1 MSIELAL
8 PATHLF
14 TPVALGPLTLPNR
27 IIIAP
32 MCQYSAQDGCATDW
46 HLIHLGHLA
55 LGGAGLLILEA
66 TAISP
71 QGRITPTDLGLYSD
85 DNETALARILA
96 AIRRYAPIP
105 IAIQLAHAGR
115 KASCEAPWDGGT
127 QIPPGDA
134 RAWCPEAPSAIP
146 HNPADAPP
154 TALDAAGLTRVREDF
169 VRAAQRAVRLGL
181 QGIELHGAHG
191 YLLHEFLSPIANRRD
206 DRYGGTLENRLRFP
220 LEVFDA
226 VRTAVPPDIPVWIR
240 VSASDWV
247 PGGWDIEGTVAFAQE
262 LRARG
267 CAAIHVSS
275 GGVSPDQSIPVA
287 AGYQVPFARQVKAA
301 TGLPTIAV
309 GLITDPDQAEAIVA
323 GGDAD
328 AVSLARGMLWDPRW
342 AWHAA
347 ARLGAQ
353 VTAPKQYL
361 RCQPRGLRELFVT

>member
-8 PATHLF
+8 PTTHLF
-14 TPVALGPLTLPNR
+14 TPVSLGPLTLPNR

-32 MCQYSAQDGCATDW
+32 MCQYSAEDGSATDW
-46 HLIHLGHLA
+46 HMIHLGHLA

-71 QGRITPTDLGLYSD
+71 QGRITPADLGLYSD
-85 DNETALARILA
+85 DNEAALGRVLA
-96 AIRRYAPIP
+96 AIRRYSPIHV
-105 IAIQLAHAGR
+105 AIQLAHAGR
-115 KASCEAPWDGGT
+115 KASCETPWAGGT
-127 QIPPGDA
+127 QIPPDA
-134 RAWCPEAPSAIP
+134 PGGWRTEAPSAIP
-146 HNPADAPP
+146 HNPQDVPP
-154 TALDAAGLTRVREDF
+154 SALDTAGLARVRDDF
-169 VRAAQRAVRLGL
+169 VRAAKRAVRLGL
-181 QGIELHGAHG
+181 DGIELHGAHG
-191 YLLHEFLSPIANRRD
+191 YLLHAFLSPIANRRD
-206 DRYGGTLENRLRFP
+206 DRYGGSLENRLRFP

-226 VRTAVPPDIPVWIR
+226 VRNAVPPEIPVWIR

-247 PGGWDIEGTVAFAQE
+247 ADGWDIEGTVALAQE

-275 GGVSPDQSIPVA
+275 GGVSPDQSIPLSP
-287 AGYQVPFARQVKAA
+287 GYQVPFARQVKAA

-309 GLITDPDQAEAIVA
+309 GLITEPNQAEAIVA

-347 ARLGAQ
+347 ARLGAK
-353 VTAPKQYL
+353 VSAPKQYL
-361 RCQPRGLRELFVT
+361 RCQPSGLRGLFGP

>member
-8 PATHLF
+8 PTTHLF
-14 TPVALGPLTLPNR
+14 TPVSLGPLTLPNR

-32 MCQYSAQDGCATDW
+32 MCQYSAEDGCATDW
-46 HLIHLGHLA
+46 HMIHLGHLA

-71 QGRITPTDLGLYSD
+71 QGRITPADLGLYSD
-85 DNETALARILA
+85 DNEAALARVLA
-96 AIRRYAPIP
+96 AIRRYSPIQ

-115 KASCEAPWDGGT
+115 KASCEAPWAGGA
-127 QIPPGDA
+127 QITPDA
-134 RAWCPEAPSAIP
+134 PSGWRPEAPSAIP
-146 HNPADAPP
+146 HNPQDAPP
-154 TALDAAGLTRVREDF
+154 TALDSAGLARVRDDF

-181 QGIELHGAHG
+181 NGIELHGAHG
-191 YLLHEFLSPIANRRD
+191 YLLHEFLSPLANRRD
-206 DRYGGTLENRLRFP
+206 DRYGGSLENRLRFP

-226 VRTAVPPDIPVWIR
+226 VRNAVPPEIPVWIR

-247 PGGWDIEGTVAFAQE
+247 ADGWDIDGTVALAQE

-275 GGVSPDQSIPVA
+275 GGVSPDQSIPIGP
-287 AGYQVPFARQVKAA
+287 GYQVPFARQVKAA

-309 GLITDPDQAEAIVA
+309 GLITEPDQAEAIVA

-328 AVSLARGMLWDPRW
+328 AVSLARAMLWDPRW

-353 VTAPKQYL
+353 LAAPKQYL
-361 RCQPRGLRELFVT
+361 RCQPSGLRKLFGP